1 MTQLNQGS
9 TVTQQANKFTFT
21 DDNSTTQIVY
31 YPDSPGPLSPGGPGS
46 EVDYQGSEGSFTF
59 NKQPEALAMLYE
71 RYGSL
76 VYSKY

>member
-31 YPDSPGPLSPGGPGS
+31 YPDSPHSLSPCGS
-46 EVDYQGSEGSFTF
+46 GFELDYQGGSNET
-59 NKQPEALAMLYE
+59 
-71 RYGSL
+71 S
-76 VYSKY
+76 S